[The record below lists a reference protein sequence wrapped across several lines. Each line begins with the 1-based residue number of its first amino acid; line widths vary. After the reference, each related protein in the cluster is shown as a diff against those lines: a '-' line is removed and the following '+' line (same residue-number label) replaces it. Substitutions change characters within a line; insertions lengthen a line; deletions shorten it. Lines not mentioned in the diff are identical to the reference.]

1 MKRIGNRV
9 VPLPRHVKELQVCL
23 DCGLLSTCALF
34 FLRYSQGELALHVGR
49 RERHEDRLGISDC
62 PEAEGI
68 FWA

>member
-1 MKRIGNRV
+1 MPRLRAALDLR
-9 VPLPRHVKELQVCL
+9 PL
-23 DCGLLSTCALF
+23 
-34 FLRYSQGELALHVGR
+34 FLRYSQGELALHLGR